1 MKSYK
6 FTILFSCLGYVV
18 QAIAIN
24 FSPLL
29 FNTFEKNYSISLSL
43 ISLLIGISFTTQFL
57 TDLLVAKFSKKI
69 NLRLMCVLAHL
80 LVVIG
85 MIGFSFLPELLPS
98 PYLGLIIP
106 TVLSVLPTLY
116 VPTQSV
122 LVIFFT
128 V

>member
-106 TVLSVLPTLY
+106 TVLTAVGSGFIEIVGKLL
-116 VPTQSV
+116 
-122 LVIFFT
+122 L
-128 V
+128 